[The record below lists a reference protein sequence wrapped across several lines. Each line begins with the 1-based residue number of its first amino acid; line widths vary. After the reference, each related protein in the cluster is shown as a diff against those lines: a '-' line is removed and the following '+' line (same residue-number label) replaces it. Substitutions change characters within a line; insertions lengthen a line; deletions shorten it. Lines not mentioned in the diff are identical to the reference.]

1 MIKKIGNGNDLTV
14 SIGGMIFTS
23 QFEKEFSDIPFVLFS
38 ISAVHSLLSNMCL
51 RKTNSTI

>member
-38 ISAVHSLLSNMCL
+38 ISAVHSNRSLSLSNEN
-51 RKTNSTI
+51 RNQ